1 MYKVFFNDRALFLTD
16 DFSKNFQHRY
26 GLFMKYK
33 EKEDLQELIELYN
46 KITRIKSFIIFHYD
60 VEELREIFRSCFIS
74 IDAAGGV
81 VKNSKGEYL
90 FIYRRGKWDLPKGKM
105 EKDETYQQ
113 TALREVSEET
123 GLTGL
128 TITKPLISTYHTYP
142 YKGQLA
148 LKKTL
153 WFEMTHIGDETPIP
167 QIDEDIEE
175 VRWFKEHELFIVFQ
189 NTYGLI
195 KDVFMYMGLKV

>member
-26 GLFMKYK
+26 GLFMKYRDK
-33 EKEDLQELIELYN
+33 DDLHELIELYT
-46 KITRIKSFIIFHYD
+46 KITRIKSLIVFHYD
-60 VEELREIFRSCFIS
+60 VEELRDIFRTCFFP

-81 VKNSKGEYL
+81 VKNKKGEYL
-90 FIYRRGKWDLPKGKM
+90 FIYRRDKWDLPKGKLDN
-105 EKDETYQQ
+105 EETFQQ
-113 TALREVSEET
+113 AALREVCEET
-123 GLTGL
+123 GLSDL

-153 WFEMTHIGDETPIP
+153 WFEMSYSGDELPVP
-167 QIDEDIEE
+167 QTTEDITE
-175 VRWFKEHELFIVFQ
+175 VRWFKEHELFIAFQ

-195 KDVFMYMGLKV
+195 KDVFTYIGLKV